1 MPTDLVTGGGSNP
14 GAQSL
19 QHRQQSLNNNA
30 STANNASKNNASGQN
45 NSAFSTS
52 GYGNSNG
59 HSHRHWATVSWMPH
73 ASLSQTSHVAISVRA
88 ALARIDDTY
97 SDFGRRR
104 RRSASK
110 DSWRVSV
117 SVHGLA
123 GLSLVPV
130 NSQTRS
136 VPLLPLH
143 SEDEGG
149 ADNYSALANHEFTE
163 AQQQGAFGS
172 KDACKHPS
180 VHETTHVCRWDDDK
194 SGRSMMQI
202 PLRWRDLPRDAY
214 LEFSLKGS
222 RGEEALYET
231 ATLSFFDDY
240 GKLRSGCPFF
250 DDYGKLRSGLNKL
263 PLFRKSS
270 SKSKKSDANRGLAST
285 SRIPSSQWQD
295 CDDDPV
301 WKASKILEQLDRFD
315 QQNSTNSNSNSNTA
329 GRPNE
334 RQLRQLPRK
343 PVSREASP
351 FRNHRGSNA
360 GSNFGNIPSVPWLD
374 KMAREYCEET
384 LREAKESSKHLVVWP
399 REENDEEAKEE
410 EEKVPS
416 AYLLIEIPSF
426 DVPVV
431 HEETFYPT
439 PQQGP
444 SGSVTPL
451 DVALY
456 QREQQQ
462 QKEKN
467 SEISSS
473 QQEQRELEPPSFHAL
488 SAVPFLDYENEN
500 DSPIDDKYRTLAH
513 DLLRGL
519 VDPALKPDRIQ
530 RDKLAAIIASPSH
543 HPSREEK
550 DLLWRFRFSLVDN
563 RKALTKFLLAVD
575 WTVETE
581 VVQAAELLEQWRK
594 RSPIEVTDALKLL
607 GKQVAYQT
615 NLVRAYAIDTL
626 ASAPDEELNLYLL
639 QLVQALKFENSIQQQ
654 EQLGS
659 AGASSDG
666 GATAPKKKSSLA
678 TFLITRASKNVLL
691 ANYLYWYLK
700 VELQDPAHGARY
712 REIFDD
718 YKAVLSRAPHPKFL
732 SKTQAGNPPR
742 HSSSSSSPM
751 ASSTSL
757 VNKLGESVSKLVGD
771 KLLGTDNDNSE
782 QNTKTGKSSKKSKP
796 KVRSVWDVLVDQDK
810 FISGVM
816 EVQLSYQSKPR
827 QPAKEAHLRSVLAKE
842 GYEPPSSA
850 AAKDGSSPLSR
861 LPFPMPCAPEIQVDG
876 VFPEKAKVFKSA
888 VYPALIEFRVD
899 HVVDKA
905 LFGSHISHN
914 DKGRG
919 HRASP
924 RSKSSKQYGRPP
936 ESPTMGVSATI
947 GAVPKLSSY
956 RVLMKTGDDLRQ
968 DQLVMMMIKLMDRLL
983 KRASLDLCITPYSI
997 IATSPSSGMIE
1008 FVEESSP
1015 LSAILANHNNSILQ
1029 FFQSVAPQTGSK
1041 YGIRPD
1047 VLSSYVRSV
1056 AGGCVL
1062 TYLMGV
1068 GDRHLDNLMITKTGR
1083 FFHIDFGFLF
1093 GRDPKPLPPAFRLT
1107 REMVEGMG
1115 GSESAEYRQFCSLA
1129 CQAFNALRKSA
1140 GLVLN
1145 LLHLMSDAGIEDLS
1159 NNPSADADGV
1169 IAKVEERFRLDL
1181 TDEQAERYFLTLI
1194 NDSLTAL
1201 APRLMDVFH
1210 TIAVSRR

>member
-1 MPTDLVTGGGSNP
+1 M
-14 GAQSL
+14 
-19 QHRQQSLNNNA
+19 
-30 STANNASKNNASGQN
+30 
-45 NSAFSTS
+45 
-52 GYGNSNG
+52 
-59 HSHRHWATVSWMPH
+59 
-73 ASLSQTSHVAISVRA
+73 I
-88 ALARIDDTY
+88 
-97 SDFGRRR
+97 
-104 RRSASK
+104 
-110 DSWRVSV
+110 
-117 SVHGLA
+117 
-123 GLSLVPV
+123 
-130 NSQTRS
+130 
-136 VPLLPLH
+136 
-143 SEDEGG
+143 
-149 ADNYSALANHEFTE
+149 
-163 AQQQGAFGS
+163 
-172 KDACKHPS
+172 
-180 VHETTHVCRWDDDK
+180 
-194 SGRSMMQI
+194 QI

-222 RGEEALYET
+222 RGDEALYET

-240 GKLRSGCPFF
+240 GKLRSG
-250 DDYGKLRSGLNKL
+250 LNKL
-263 PLFRKSS
+263 PLFRKLSRS
-270 SKSKKSDANRGLAST
+270 RSGHNTNINTNNNINTNPGIAST
-285 SRIPSSQWQD
+285 TRPPSSPWQD

-301 WKASKILEQLDRFD
+301 WKASKILEQLDRFED
-315 QQNSTNSNSNSNTA
+315 QQSSSSGNNAA
-329 GRPNE
+329 GSLRHPNK
-334 RQLRQLPRK
+334 RQLRQPPPK
-343 PVSREASP
+343 PGSREASP
-351 FRNHRGSNA
+351 FRNHRGSNT
-360 GSNFGNIPSVPWLD
+360 GSSNFGDIPSVPWLD
-374 KMAREYCEET
+374 QMARDYCEET
-384 LREAKESSKHLVVWP
+384 LRDAKETSKHLVVWP
-399 REENDEEAKEE
+399 DDDDDDETKDSEQTM
-410 EEKVPS
+410 PS
-416 AYLLIEIPSF
+416 AYLVVEIPSF

-451 DVALY
+451 DMALY
-456 QREQQQ
+456 KREQHQQQ
-462 QKEKN
+462 QEEGVPN
-467 SEISSS
+467 NN
-473 QQEQRELEPPSFHAL
+473 RPTCLEPPSFHAL
-488 SAVPFLDYENEN
+488 SAIPFLDYENEN

-581 VVQAAELLEQWRK
+581 VVQAAELLKQWRK

-639 QLVQALKFENSIQQQ
+639 QLVQALKFENSLQQ
-654 EQLGS
+654 ELGS
-659 AGASSDG
+659 AANDA
-666 GATAPKKKSSLA
+666 ATPPKMKSSLA
-678 TFLITRASKNVLL
+678 TFLIARASKNVLL
-691 ANYLYWYLK
+691 ANDLYWYLK

-712 REIFDD
+712 REIFDEF
-718 YKAVLSRAPHPKFL
+718 KAVLSRTPYPTFLVKQQAHP
-732 SKTQAGNPPR
+732 QR
-742 HSSSSSSPM
+742 HSSSSSSSSMVSM

-757 VNKLGESVSKLVGD
+757 VNKLGESVSKLGD
-771 KLLGTDNDNSE
+771 KLLGTDTDAPE
-782 QNTKTGKSSKKSKP
+782 PTVKSSKLSNP
-796 KVRSVWDVLVDQDK
+796 KTRSVVDVLADQDK
-810 FISGVM
+810 FISGLM
-816 EVQLSYQSKPR
+816 DVQLSYQSKAR

-842 GYEPPSSA
+842 GYEAPSPTNSS
-850 AAKDGSSPLSR
+850 SSPRSS
-861 LPFPMPCAPEIQVDG
+861 FPMPCAPEIIVNG

-888 VYPALIEFRVD
+888 VYPALIEFNVE

-905 LFGSHISHN
+905 LFGHQRSSEISRSS
-914 DKGRG
+914 KGSARSTMG
-919 HRASP
+919 HSP
-924 RSKSSKQYGRPP
+924 RAPARPP
-936 ESPTMGVSATI
+936 PSRGGTTR
-947 GAVPKLSSY
+947 AVPQLSSY

-997 IATSPSSGMIE
+997 IATSQSSGMIE
-1008 FVEESSP
+1008 FVEESCP
-1015 LSAILANHNNSILQ
+1015 LSAILANHNSSILQ
-1029 FFQSVAPQTGSK
+1029 FFQSVAPQKGSK
-1041 YGIRPD
+1041 YGIRSE

-1083 FFHIDFGFLF
+1083 FFHIDFGFMF

-1115 GSESAEYRQFCSLA
+1115 GSDSAEYRQFCSLA

-1181 TDEQAERYFLTLI
+1181 TDEQAERFFLTLI
-1194 NDSLTAL
+1194 NDSLAAL

-1210 TIAVSRR
+1210 SIAVARR